1 MADLEKLLLEAAGMT
16 SNAGRNRHSP
26 PASRRRRDG
35 SVSDD
40 GSDSKDDDSDD
51 DRNYA
56 SRKPS
61 GSQVPLK
68 KRLDPTERDD
78 YRSSQEEGDGD
89 DDDDG
94 YNHDGDSGDDDSV
107 GSDLYK
113 DEADRQKLAE
123 MTELERE
130 FILSERASK
139 KDDKELREKMMR
151 SKRNDKTPQPRKEK
165 ESPRRTSSRGVR
177 SSARSADRAAAKDDA
192 LNELRAKRLK
202 HQDPE
207 AHRKSRDA
215 VRGSSGGSR
224 GFSPIKRRTF
234 TPASLSSSSRSESGS
249 QSEDDEESTGDGGM
263 IDSDEDKTSPDSD
276 MPTFEDI
283 KEISIRRS
291 KLAKWFMEPFF
302 DELIV
307 GCFVRVGIGKSKTGS
322 IYRLCMVRN
331 VDASDPDRQYKL
343 ENKMTY
349 KYLNVVWGNETSA
362 ARWQMAM
369 VSDSPPVKEE
379 FDQWVKEVERSGGR
393 MPSKQDVLEKKEAIQ
408 KTNTFVYSA
417 ATVKQMLQEKKSATR
432 RPLNVAAEK
441 DRLRRE
447 MEVAKGKNDELEV
460 EKIKARLQELEASRQ
475 VQEKDAKAIRLAE
488 MNRRNR
494 VENFKNASNLKPVNT
509 GLKAGEAGYDPFSRR
524 WTRSRN
530 YYVAKPNGGE
540 EAATAAANDDAVV
553 VTAVQGNGSSG
564 GLITAEVG
572 MAATAAALEA
582 AADAGK
588 LVDTSAPV
596 DQGTESN
603 VLHDFELPISLA
615 VLQKFGGPQG
625 AQAGF
630 MARKQKIEATI
641 GCQVPDNDGRRHAL
655 TLTVS
660 DYKRRR
666 GLL

>member
-1 MADLEKLLLEAAGMT
+1 MADLEKLLLEAAGRT
-16 SNAGRNRHSP
+16 NTGGRNRHSP

-35 SVSDD
+35 SYSDD

-51 DRNYA
+51 DRAYA

-68 KRLDPTERDD
+68 KRLDPTEREDD
-78 YRSSQEEGDGD
+78 RISQEEGD
-89 DDDDG
+89 DDG
-94 YNHDGDSGDDDSV
+94 VYDHEGDSGDDSV

-113 DEADRQKLAE
+113 DEDDRQKLAE

-139 KDDKELREKMMR
+139 KDDKELREKMR
-151 SKRNDKTPQPRKEK
+151 SKRNDKMPQPRKEK

-207 AHRKSRDA
+207 AHQKLRDA
-215 VRGSSGGSR
+215 TRGGSGSK
-224 GFSPIKRRTF
+224 GFSPIKRKAF
-234 TPASLSSSSRSESGS
+234 TAANLSSSSQSESES
-249 QSEDDEESTGDGGM
+249 HSEDEESTGDGG
-263 IDSDEDKTSPDSD
+263 IVDSDEDKTSPDSD
-276 MPTFEDI
+276 VPTYADI
-283 KEISIRRS
+283 KEITIRRS
-291 KLAKWFMEPFF
+291 KLAKWLMEPFF

-307 GCFVRVGIGKSKTGS
+307 GCFVRVGIGKSRTGP

-343 ENKMTY
+343 ENKTTH
-349 KYLNVVWGNETSA
+349 KYLNVIWGNESSA

-369 VSDSPPVKEE
+369 VSDSPPIKEE
-379 FDQWVKEVERSGGR
+379 FDQWVREVERSGGR
-393 MPSKQDVLEKKEAIQ
+393 MPSKQDVLEKREGIQ

-447 MEVAKGKNDELEV
+447 MEVARSKNDEAEV
-460 EKIKARLQELEASRQ
+460 ERIKARLQELEASRQ
-475 VQEKDAKAIRLAE
+475 VQGKDAKALRLAE

-494 VENFKNASNLKPVNT
+494 VENFKNASELKPANT
-509 GLKAGEAGYDPFSRR
+509 SLKAGEAGYDPFSRR
-524 WTRSRN
+524 WTRSTN
-530 YYVAKPNGGE
+530 YYVSKANGGDE
-540 EAATAAANDDAVV
+540 EAEAEAANGDI
-553 VTAVQGNGSSG
+553 TAPTGVEGNGPSG
-564 GLITAEVG
+564 GIMAEAG

-603 VLHDFELPISLA
+603 MLHNFELPISLS

-630 MARKQKIEATI
+630 MARKQRIEATV
-641 GCQVPDNDGRRHAL
+641 GCRVPDNDGRRHAL